1 MKMPTL
7 RPPQFSLRL
16 PQISLRDTAK
26 KGVVAIH
33 LTSSRIRLLGL
44 KKDKSILFGPADV
57 SIKDDRVNTLKDL
70 VDKYNLKGR
79 DVITCLSVNEGLM
92 KFYTYP
98 SALSKK
104 DLRNSIEWT
113 IKRELLALKEEAYY
127 DYYILDSL
135 ADSKKVGVV
144 AVMARKETVESIKKL
159 MQSVGLN
166 LKTLDYEVVAI
177 TNYGIY
183 HKLPLPFSILH
194 VDYDYSILVSY
205 SPSNISY
212 YVDQW
217 SLAEY
222 LENRNEETFESFLSE
237 ILNLVV
243 LNDIT
248 SLYIAGPVLL
258 YEEITARIMENVPV
272 FGLLDLENIPSNF
285 FIPYSLCI
293 RELEE

>member
-7 RPPQFSLRL
+7 RL
-16 PQISLRDTAK
+16 PRFPLKSATKSSIAL
-26 KGVVAIH
+26 H
-33 LTSSRIRLLGL
+33 LTHNRIRLLGL
-44 KKDKSILFGPADV
+44 KRDKSPLFAVEISPKEDKA
-57 SIKDDRVNTLKDL
+57 KALKDL
-70 VDKYNLKGR
+70 VDKHNIKGQE
-79 DVITCLSVNEGLM
+79 VIACLSVNEGLM

-104 DLRNSIEWT
+104 DLKNSIEWT

-127 DYYILDSL
+127 DYYVLDSFP
-135 ADSKKVGVV
+135 DPKKVGVI
-144 AVMARKETVESIKKL
+144 AVIARKETIEGVKRLVEFA
-159 MQSVGLN
+159 GLR

-177 TNYGIY
+177 INYGLY

-194 VDYDYSILVSY
+194 VDYDYSILVTY

-217 SLAEY
+217 NLAEY
-222 LENRNEETFESFLSE
+222 LENKNEETFESFISE
-237 ILNLVV
+237 IVNLVV

-248 SLYIAGPVLL
+248 SLYIAGPVLM
-258 YEEITARIMENVPV
+258 YEDVTARIMENVPI
-272 FGLLDLENIPSNF
+272 FGLLDLEGIPSSF